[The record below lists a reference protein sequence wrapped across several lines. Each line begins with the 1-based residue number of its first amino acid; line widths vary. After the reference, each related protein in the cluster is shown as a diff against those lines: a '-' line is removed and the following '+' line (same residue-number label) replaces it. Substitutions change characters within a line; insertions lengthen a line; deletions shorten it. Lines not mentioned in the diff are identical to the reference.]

1 MYDYQNSS
9 WAKGVSCDQMSKT
22 KDRKL
27 VFIEPQTQMEQDHWL
42 DQLIK
47 DIMALN
53 KKEYADLLA
62 TEIMYLLKLIIP
74 ILEQEPIII
83 EVEAPVT
90 ISGDIH
96 GQLHDLLRFYNQI
109 GPPPHKP
116 YLFQGDYVDRNPN
129 DVEVITLLFA

>member
-1 MYDYQNSS
+1 
-9 WAKGVSCDQMSKT
+9 
-22 KDRKL
+22 
-27 VFIEPQTQMEQDHWL
+27 MEQDHWL
-42 DQLIK
+42 DTLIK

-62 TEIMYLLKLIIP
+62 NEISYLLKLIIP

-96 GQLHDLLRFYNQI
+96 GQL
-109 GPPPHKP
+109 
-116 YLFQGDYVDRNPN
+116 
-129 DVEVITLLFA
+129 

>member
-1 MYDYQNSS
+1 
-9 WAKGVSCDQMSKT
+9 
-22 KDRKL
+22 
-27 VFIEPQTQMEQDHWL
+27 MEQDHWL
-42 DQLIK
+42 DSLIK

-62 TEIMYLLKLIIP
+62 SEIMYLLKLIIP

-96 GQLHDLLRFYNQI
+96 G
-109 GPPPHKP
+109 
-116 YLFQGDYVDRNPN
+116 
-129 DVEVITLLFA
+129 

>member
-1 MYDYQNSS
+1 MSDYQNSS

-42 DQLIK
+42 DQRIK

-74 ILEQEPIII
+74 ILE
-83 EVEAPVT
+83 
-90 ISGDIH
+90 
-96 GQLHDLLRFYNQI
+96 
-109 GPPPHKP
+109 
-116 YLFQGDYVDRNPN
+116 
-129 DVEVITLLFA
+129 